1 MSRRFAVVVGRSSGG
16 VFYLS
21 GSDGYYGD
29 IVRLL
34 GGVNVNSG
42 LTVGGAALGLEGLR
56 KLMPEVI
63 VEVRSEDDV
72 AEAVGGDLRDWWRRR
87 MKMYSEAW
95 SGAVVVLDADY
106 ASVPGPRYIDLA
118 ERLADEVC
126 VRDNPAKRPD

>member
-1 MSRRFAVVVGRSSGG
+1 
-16 VFYLS
+16 
-21 GSDGYYGD
+21 
-29 IVRLL
+29 
-34 GGVNVNSG
+34 
-42 LTVGGAALGLEGLR
+42 
-56 KLMPEVI
+56 MPEVI